1 MIQKKHNDA
10 SKEFLQKLLM
20 YIDTSLVS
28 ASAADSSN
36 VIGVLVNSITNIKD
50 AILSEVIRDSFAE
63 EINNTILQEK
73 DRKKKLEE
81 NLEKEKSL
89 EKQEE

>member
-1 MIQKKHNDA
+1 
-10 SKEFLQKLLM
+10 M

-63 EINNTILQEK
+63 EINNTILQEN

>member
-1 MIQKKHNDA
+1 
-10 SKEFLQKLLM
+10 M